1 LRAGY
6 SVTTEMKQ
14 KDFRPLGL
22 VMQVGFTVVG
32 AILLGLFVGMGI
44 DNLLQSWPFGVLFCT
59 VLGAVAGSVGV
70 YRLAIA
76 AMKQAAKE
84 KSDKEGS

>member
-1 LRAGY
+1 
-6 SVTTEMKQ
+6 
-14 KDFRPLGL
+14 
-22 VMQVGFTVVG
+22 
-32 AILLGLFVGMGI
+32 
-44 DNLLQSWPFGVLFCT
+44 LLQSWPFGVLFCT
-59 VLGAVAGSVGV
+59 LLGAVAGSVGV

>member
-1 LRAGY
+1 
-6 SVTTEMKQ
+6 MKQ

-44 DNLLQSWPFGVLFCT
+44 DNLIQSWPFGVLICT
-59 VLGAVAGSVGV
+59 VLGAIAGSVGV

>member
-1 LRAGY
+1 MQG
-6 SVTTEMKQ
+6 SGDTTAEMKQ

-32 AILLGLFVGMGI
+32 AILIGLLVGMWL
-44 DNLLQSWPFGVLFCT
+44 DNRLQSWPFGVLFCT
-59 VLGAVAGSVGV
+59 LLGAIAGSVGV

-76 AMKQAAKE
+76 AMKQAEKE

>member
-1 LRAGY
+1 LSIAA
-6 SVTTEMKQ
+6 EMKQ

-22 VMQVGFTVVG
+22 VMQVGLTVVG
-32 AILLGLFVGMGI
+32 TILVGLLVGMGL

-59 VLGAVAGSVGV
+59 LLGAVAGSVGV

-76 AMKQAAKE
+76 AMKQAAQE

>member
-1 LRAGY
+1 
-6 SVTTEMKQ
+6 MKQ

-44 DNLLQSWPFGVLFCT
+44 DNLLQSWPFGVLICT
-59 VLGAVAGSVGV
+59 LLGAVAGSVGV

-76 AMKQAAKE
+76 AMKQAAQE